1 MSKYKF
7 TRDYELKA
15 SPKFLYPYISTAN
28 GLSQWFAEK
37 VSQEA
42 DNHFNFIWDKKE
54 HPARLTMH
62 KQNKYTK
69 FEFIPQNGSGQPGN
83 PNFIEFTIDT
93 NELTQSVF
101 LKISDYSEETSI
113 EDLEELWDGLVSNLR
128 EILNGYRKYDS

>member
-1 MSKYKF
+1 MSKFKF

-28 GLSQWFAEK
+28 GLAQWFAEK
-37 VSQEA
+37 VSQDA
-42 DNHFNFIWDKKE
+42 DNHYNFIWDRKE
-54 HPARLTMH
+54 HPARMAMH

-69 FEFIPQNGSGQPGN
+69 FEFLPENGQRDD
-83 PNFIEFTIDT
+83 PNFIEFSIDT

-101 LKISDYSEETSI
+101 LKISDYSEETNE